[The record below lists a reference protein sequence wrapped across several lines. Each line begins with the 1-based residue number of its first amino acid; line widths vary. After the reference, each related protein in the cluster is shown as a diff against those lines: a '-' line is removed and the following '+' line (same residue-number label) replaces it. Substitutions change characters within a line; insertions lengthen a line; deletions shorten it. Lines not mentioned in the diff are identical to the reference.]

1 MDRPLLHKANVVG
14 YGTGLRVRNGRLTDE
29 VVTSVMVREKLP
41 LAYIRRED
49 IIPSEA
55 FGRLTDVV
63 ETGEIIALGAN
74 TGRVRPVVPGY
85 SIGHHA
91 VTAGTLGAIVN
102 GAPGDLLLSNHH
114 VLAAG
119 GDIGDAILQPGKWDG
134 GTETVARLHE
144 YVDIH
149 AYGATCPVAL
159 AVERLANRLA
169 RWVRS
174 SHRIRAYS
182 DTDAVANRVDAAVA
196 LPEPGI
202 GLQPAI
208 ADIGGPGLP
217 VEAALG
223 LPVHKS
229 GRTTGYTQGTI
240 SQVDAT
246 VRVQYPMGYALFDKQ
261 VVVRGQE
268 LSATADDVC
277 IERFSAPGDSGS
289 LVLNGLRP
297 TGLLFAGSD
306 VVTIANPI
314 QDVLDALA
322 VWF

>member
-1 MDRPLLHKANVVG
+1 MSRPLLHKANVVG
-14 YGTGLRVRNGRLTDE
+14 YGTGLRVCNGRLTDE
-29 VVTSVMVREKLP
+29 VVTTVMVREKLP
-41 LAYIRRED
+41 LAYIRHED

-74 TGRVRPVVPGY
+74 TGRVRPLVPGY
-85 SIGHHA
+85 SIGHYRI
-91 VTAGTLGAIVN
+91 TAGTLGAVVN
-102 GAPGDLLLSNHH
+102 GASGPYILSNQH
-114 VLAAG
+114 VIAAG
-119 GDIGDAILQPGKWDG
+119 GSLGDAILQPGAHDG

-144 YVDIH
+144 YIDIH
-149 AYGATCPVAL
+149 VQSATCPVAL
-159 AVERLANRLA
+159 ALERLANRLA

-174 SHRIRAYS
+174 SHRLRAYS
-182 DTDAVANRVDAAVA
+182 DTDVVANRVDAAVA

-208 ADIGGPGLP
+208 ADIGVPGLP

-229 GRTTGYTQGTI
+229 GRTTGYTEGTV

-246 VRVQYPMGYALFDKQ
+246 VRVRYPTGYALFDEQ
-261 VVVRGQE
+261 VVIRGQE
-268 LSATADDVC
+268 LSVASDDVC